1 MRFLSSVLSAL
12 LATGQLAASAATAQE
27 PRSSVVEARY
37 RKIAPKFFIISM
49 FSPEADIWY
58 ENLPSSGLGDLLAVN
73 VSAPGLSMLFPHVH
87 CTEDLQICQVTTGE
101 SEINA
106 ATTIASVVLSGKFDL
121 TSTYFMIAGI
131 AGVSPAWS
139 TLGGVALSRY
149 AVQVALQ
156 YEFDAREM
164 PENFTT
170 GYFGFDTYLPNTF
183 PGEWYG
189 TEVFEL
195 NDDLRQLALGMASK
209 ANLSDTTTAAA
220 YRERYAASS
229 ENFTAGTL
237 PPSVVLCD
245 TATSDVY
252 YSGNLLAHSFD
263 NTTTLWTNGTGNY
276 CMTAQEDNAT
286 LEVMLRMAI
295 EGLVDF
301 SRIILMRT
309 GSDFDRPPPGVSAYD
324 HLLIMDQD
332 GFEIAIENIYNAGV
346 EILKGVLD
354 GWNSTFEKGVAPSNY
369 IGDVFGS
376 LGGEPDFGSGSLT
389 NGTGVLPD
397 GETGDL
403 EKRELDAP
411 KHASTKRA
419 AETKRRRVLQGRKAA
434 QGLPL
439 MKVRAPSHST

>member
-1 MRFLSSVLSAL
+1 
-12 LATGQLAASAATAQE
+12 
-27 PRSSVVEARY
+27 
-37 RKIAPKFFIISM
+37 
-49 FSPEADIWY
+49 
-58 ENLPSSGLGDLLAVN
+58 
-73 VSAPGLSMLFPHVH
+73 MLFPHVH

-106 ATTIASVVLSGKFDL
+106 ASTVSAVALSDKFDL

-131 AGVSPAWS
+131 AGVSPKWS
-139 TLGGVALSRY
+139 TLGGVALNRY

-170 GYFGFDTYLPNTF
+170 GYWGFDTDLPNTM

-189 TEVFEL
+189 TEVFEV
-195 NDDLRQLALGMASK
+195 NDDLRQLAYGFAAR
-209 ANLSDTTTAAA
+209 ANLSDNDVAAA
-220 YRERYAASS
+220 YRARYGAAAAAD
-229 ENFTAGTL
+229 NYTAGTQ

-245 TATSDVY
+245 GATSDVY
-252 YSGNLLAHSFD
+252 YSGDLLASAFD
-263 NTTTLWTNGTGNY
+263 NTTTLWTNGSGHY

-286 LEVMLRMAI
+286 LEVLLRMAI

-301 SRIILMRT
+301 ARIIVMRT

-324 HLLIMDQD
+324 HLLIMDQN

-346 EILKGVLD
+346 EIVKGVLD
-354 GWNSTFEKGVAPSNY
+354 GWNSTFKDGVEASNY

-376 LGGEPDFGSGSLT
+376 LGGEPDFGPGSIT
-389 NGTGVLPD
+389 DGAGVLPD

-403 EKRELDAP
+403 ERRDVNVAKGA
-411 KHASTKRA
+411 KVKRA
-419 AETKRRRVLQGRKAA
+419 ADLKRRRGVLGRAGAK
-434 QGLPL
+434 GLPV
-439 MKVRAPSHST
+439 MRVRAPKA